1 MSADRAER
9 LYELQVKALSPN
21 ERLRL
26 LALLARDLA
35 ASTLVPTETSPGRSS
50 ILDLHELGR
59 QIWEGVA
66 VESYVSE
73 LRDEWAKPA

>member
-26 LALLARDLA
+26 LASSLA
-35 ASTLVPTETSPGRSS
+35 
-50 ILDLHELGR
+50 
-59 QIWEGVA
+59 IWR
-66 VESYVSE
+66 
-73 LRDEWAKPA
+73 LRP